1 MKNIEKKRIY
11 QLEQDKGTIVGE
23 ENLEVYITEYYK
35 KIFGAPAKN
44 NFTMQE
50 DVIADIP

>member
-44 NFTMQE
+44 NFTTQE